1 MGEKMPM
8 FNEIVKNIAGI
19 KEYYR
24 FDLIV
29 PKKLFGRGRDFP
41 IYAPEWELDCTWE
54 SEKTTFPVH
63 DVDGIMMV
71 ESLNGKVRIAVLVH
85 KDMIDLFIKD
95 FENVIKDYDYDFE
108 ISAPL
113 KG

>member
-1 MGEKMPM
+1 
-8 FNEIVKNIAGI
+8 
-19 KEYYR
+19 
-24 FDLIV
+24 
-29 PKKLFGRGRDFP
+29 
-41 IYAPEWELDCTWE
+41 
-54 SEKTTFPVH
+54 
-63 DVDGIMMV
+63 MMV